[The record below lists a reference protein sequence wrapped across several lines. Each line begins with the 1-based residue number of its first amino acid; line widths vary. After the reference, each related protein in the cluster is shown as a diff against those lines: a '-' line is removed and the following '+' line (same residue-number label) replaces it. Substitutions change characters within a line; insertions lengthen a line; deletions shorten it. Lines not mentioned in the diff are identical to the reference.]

1 MQLIS
6 EGSENQKPDRCR
18 TGAAL
23 AAATLS
29 LLGTTDAMAREQ
41 PGEWDVNT
49 AILFYSET
57 DDRVQA
63 VEPVISATRYFEDG
77 RSLNLKAVA
86 DTLTGASPNGA
97 TPSDEVQTF
106 TKPSGNG
113 SYEIQPSE
121 QPLDDTFQ
129 DTRGTFSATWSAPI
143 NRKYDYSVGGYFSK
157 EYDYTSMA
165 LNGSVSRYLNNKNTT
180 LNLGTSLSLDTITP
194 EGDIPIGLSTMP
206 VPANIS
212 DSDFDQ
218 AFDASRDSSDDTKT
232 VVDLLLGVTQ
242 VIDSRT
248 VMQVNYSLSMS
259 DGYLTDPFK
268 ILSVIDDRPGSN
280 YGGNL
285 KDGDGNNIYLY
296 EQRPDSRMKHALYW
310 QTKHMLENGD
320 VVDGSYRFMVDDW
333 GISSHTFDVRYR
345 WMLGNQYLEP
355 HLRYY
360 MQSEADFYKR
370 YLTGSEYNGGAP
382 RLSEA
387 SADYRVGDLDGIT
400 VGLKWGYRFD
410 EDHEFSIRA
419 EYMQQSNSGDSGF
432 GKLASQELYPDTDAF
447 WLQVGY
453 SF

>member
-1 MQLIS
+1 MQLINQTS
-6 EGSENQKPDRCR
+6 EHQKADRRR

-29 LLGTTDAMAREQ
+29 LLGATDVMAEGQ

-63 VEPVISATRYFEDG
+63 VEPVISATRNFEDG

-86 DTLTGASPNGA
+86 DSLTGASPTGA

-113 SYEIQPSE
+113 GYEIQPSE
-121 QPLDDTFQ
+121 QPLDDTFR

-143 NRKYDYSVGGYFSK
+143 NRQYDYSVGGYFSK

-180 LNLGTSLSLDTITP
+180 VNVGTSFSMDAINP
-194 EGDIPIGLSTMP
+194 EGGVPFGLSTMP
-206 VPANIS
+206 VPANVS
-212 DSDFDQ
+212 DSEFDQ
-218 AFDASRDSSDDTKT
+218 AYDASRDSTDDTKT
-232 VVDLLLGVTQ
+232 VADMLLGVTQ

-259 DGYLTDPFK
+259 SGYLTDPFK
-268 ILSVIDDRPGSN
+268 ILSVIDDSPGSN

-310 QTKHMLENGD
+310 QTKHMLEDGD
-320 VVDGSYRFMVDDW
+320 IVDGSYRFMVDDW

-370 YLTGSEYNGGAP
+370 YLTAGEYNGGNPA
-382 RLSEA
+382 LSEA
-387 SADYRVGDLDGIT
+387 SADYRLGDLDGIT
-400 VGLKWGYRFD
+400 LGLKWGYRFD
-410 EDHEFSIRA
+410 EDHELSIRA

-447 WLQVGY
+447 WLQMGY